1 MDLIDT
7 HCHFDVDEFD
17 ADRGVILERCR
28 REGIRQIVVPAIHAA
43 GWNKLLQ
50 LCRQE
55 VGLYPALGLHP
66 IYIELHQSAD
76 LLLSSLLFL
85 VITYMDAIRYLLRQ
99 DFYLS
104 SQDRFLF
111 VQFYQGDEDIENS
124 EG

>member
-76 LLLSSLLFL
+76 LLALEEKLQTEKPVAVGEIGLDYYLTELDREQQQKIFE
-85 VITYMDAIRYLLRQ
+85 IRCKHK
-99 DFYLS
+99 S
-104 SQDRFLF
+104 
-111 VQFYQGDEDIENS
+111 G
-124 EG
+124 